1 MGLRSFR
8 KMDKNQTI
16 SFRQV
21 DNDQIK
27 KIEPS
32 KLSNQNWN

>member
-1 MGLRSFR
+1 MSLR
-8 KMDKNQTI
+8 

-27 KIEPS
+27 KIGPS
-32 KLSNQNWN
+32 KLSSQNWNQIRILL